1 MQIFAKTDCG
11 LVRTQNQDA
20 FCKGTVGSTGW
31 AVVCD
36 GMGGSAAG
44 NIASQTAVDVFA
56 SAMEENLK
64 PTTTLAMA
72 EKLMTQAIQSAN
84 AAVFAAAGENA
95 NLEGM
100 GTTVVAC
107 IVVGGQATIANVGD
121 SRAYLLRNNK
131 VLQLTTDHSVVQS
144 LVENGQ
150 LTADQAKNHPNKN
163 IITRAIGVEPEVRI
177 DFYNCT
183 LQTGDMLL
191 LCTDGLTNCVDIETM
206 AALAENSLPGAL
218 PEELVKAAL
227 NGGGTDNITAVILQ
241 QEPI

>member
-1 MQIFAKTDCG
+1 MQTFAKTNRG

-20 FCKGTVGSTGW
+20 FCVGTAGTTCW

-44 NIASQTAVDVFA
+44 NIASQTATDVFSA
-56 SAMEENLK
+56 AMEENLK
-64 PTTTLAMA
+64 PTTPLPIA
-72 EKLMTQAIQSAN
+72 EKLMTQAIHSAN

-95 NLEGM
+95 DLEGM

-107 IVVGGQATIANVGD
+107 VVVDGQATIANVGD
-121 SRAYLLRNNK
+121 SRAYLLRKNK

-183 LQTGDMLL
+183 LQAGDMLL
-191 LCTDGLTNCVDIETM
+191 LCTDGLTNCVDLETM
-206 AALAENSLPGAL
+206 SDLAGRVLPEVL
-218 PEELVKAAL
+218 PEELVAAAL
-227 NGGGTDNITAVILQ
+227 SGGGTDNITAVILQ
-241 QEPI
+241 QEQI